1 MAQRGDDAYP
11 PVGYVTPPFPSLT
24 FQFPDI
30 SSTTTPRLS
39 LYYVYDIW
47 RFTVLWTIIIF
58 GVVHAASAA
67 TAILMQGG
75 KKRSWMYLWLAPLV
89 YLAVS
94 MVQGIFVGS
103 VVGLM
108 CVLPLS

>member
-1 MAQRGDDAYP
+1 MSSSRGEQAYP

-30 SSTTTPRLS
+30 SSTTVPRLS

-58 GVVHAASAA
+58 GVVHAASAVA
-67 TAILMQGG
+67 AILMQGG
-75 KKRSWMYLWLAPLV
+75 KKRSWIYLLLAPFV
-89 YLAVS
+89 YFAVS

-103 VVGLM
+103 IVGL
-108 CVLPLS
+108 